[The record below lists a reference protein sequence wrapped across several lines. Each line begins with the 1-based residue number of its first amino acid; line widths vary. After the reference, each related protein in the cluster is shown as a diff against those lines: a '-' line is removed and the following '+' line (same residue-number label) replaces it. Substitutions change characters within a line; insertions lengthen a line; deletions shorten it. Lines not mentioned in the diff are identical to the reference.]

1 MHPFWFV
8 AFGVLVVV
16 LVVFAWALARISALA
31 DAAATER
38 DLSVPARASTPAR
51 QDPAG
56 LPLGSGSGPGRTA
69 RSAAQER
76 AARAAVRPRPSRLDV
91 APVQCPLDRGDGC

>member
-76 AARAAVRPRPSRLDV
+76 AARAALLPRDGAV
-91 APVQCPLDRGDGC
+91 EAAPVRCPVEHQS